1 MSMDQVKQAA
11 EQGFATLVTELAAP
25 YFFEKLSA
33 HGIVPRN
40 EEEAGEMWA
49 AAHKLHVLYTAE
61 QQKAAAVETSKLASA
76 NAQLDAALVAA
87 GLAGS
92 EKVAAFNQA
101 AEVASRQPA
110 IADAVLKLRAAAEI
124 AAHNAG

>member
-1 MSMDQVKQAA
+1 MEQVNKAA

-33 HGIVPRN
+33 HGITPRN
-40 EEEAGEMWA
+40 EDEAGEMWA
-49 AAHKLHVLYTAE
+49 AAHKLHALYTAE
-61 QQKAAAVETSKLASA
+61 QQKTASVRNAKLASV
-76 NAQLDAALVAA
+76 NAQLDSALVAA
-87 GLAGS
+87 GLVGS

-101 AEVASRQPA
+101 ADVASKNPA

>member
-1 MSMDQVKQAA
+1 MATDQVKEAA
-11 EQGFATLVTELAAP
+11 EQGYGTLVAELAAP

-33 HGIVPRN
+33 YGVEPQN
-40 EEEAGEMWA
+40 AEEASEMWA
-49 AAHKLHVLYTAE
+49 AAQKLHRLYTAE
-61 QQKAAAVETSKLASA
+61 QQKAAAVQTSKLASA

-101 AEVASRQPA
+101 AEVAARKPA
-110 IADAVLKLRAAAEI
+110 IADAVLKLQTAAAI
-124 AAHNAG
+124 ALQNMG

>member
-1 MSMDQVKQAA
+1 MDQVTQAV
-11 EQGFATLVTELAAP
+11 EQSYATLTAELSAP

-33 HGIVPRN
+33 HGFNPRSQ
-40 EEEAGEMWA
+40 EEMSEMWA

-61 QQKAAAVETSKLASA
+61 QQKVAAVQTSKLASA
-76 NAQLDAALVAA
+76 NQQLDAALVAA

-101 AEVASRQPA
+101 ADVAAKQTN
-110 IADAVLKLRAAAEI
+110 IAEAALKLQAALAF
-124 AAHNAG
+124 AAQNAG